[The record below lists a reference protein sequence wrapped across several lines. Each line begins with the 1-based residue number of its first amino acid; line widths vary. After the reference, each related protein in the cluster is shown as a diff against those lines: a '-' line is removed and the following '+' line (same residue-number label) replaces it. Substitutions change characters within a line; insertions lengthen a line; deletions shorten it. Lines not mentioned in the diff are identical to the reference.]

1 MMEENNSKLG
11 TSTNKTSG
19 LFSILMPIA
28 EVIISAV
35 HLSVTA
41 EYSGAELGVFLPQRV
56 FTMQEIKEV
65 QEISHLFSS
74 F

>member
-11 TSTNKTSG
+11 TSSNKTSG

-35 HLSVTA
+35 HLSAMA
-41 EYSGAELGVFLPQRV
+41 EYSGAELGVSLPQHV
-56 FTMQEIKEV
+56 FTMLEIKEV
-65 QEISHLFSS
+65 QENSHLFSS